1 LKLVIDM
8 NLSPVWVAYL
18 QERGIEAEHWSQI
31 GHYSAPDEEI
41 FSYCRH
47 TRSVLLTHDLD
58 FGAILARSAASG
70 PSVVQLRADDLTPAK
85 IGPAVVATLRQ
96 EQATLEAG
104 AIITIDL
111 VRRRI
116 RALPLGPE

>member
-1 LKLVIDM
+1 M
-8 NLSPVWVAYL
+8 NLSPRWVAYL
-18 QERGIEAEHWSQI
+18 RERGIEAEHWSQI
-31 GHYSAPDEEI
+31 GPFSAPDEEI

-47 TRSVLLTHDLD
+47 ARSVLLTHDLD

-96 EQATLEAG
+96 EQAMLEAG
-104 AIITIDL
+104 ALITIDL
-111 VRRRI
+111 ARRRV

>member
-1 LKLVIDM
+1 M
-8 NLSPVWVAYL
+8 NLSPLWVAYL
-18 QERGIEAEHWSQI
+18 RERGIKAEHWSQI
-31 GHYSAPDEEI
+31 GLHSAPDEEI

-47 TRSVLLTHDLD
+47 TRSALLTHDLD
-58 FGAILARSAASG
+58 FGAILARSAALG

-104 AIITIDL
+104 ALITIDL
-111 VRRRI
+111 AHRRV